1 MAKHYLEFEKPIQE
15 FEDKII
21 KLQSLE
27 NDNGDSLELNRL
39 IERRDKKI
47 DEIYGSL
54 NRWQRVQLARHPE
67 RPFSL
72 DYINGIT
79 EEFIELHG
87 DRAYA
92 DDKAIIAGIGKI
104 NERSVLFIGQQKG
117 RNTKDNLYRNFGMMR
132 PEGYR
137 KALRLMH
144 LADKFNLPVISLIDT
159 PGAYPG
165 LGAEERGQGE
175 AIARNLME
183 MAKLNVPILA
193 IVIGEGASGGAL
205 GIGLCDRL
213 IMLEN
218 TWYSVISPEGCASIL
233 WHDARKASDAADA
246 MKVAPKDLKDI
257 GICDRI
263 INEPTGGAHREPE
276 KMYEILKKIIIEE
289 LDLIEEK
296 NNKKNYL
303 QSRIQ
308 RYEKM
313 GFFQEGK

>member
-1 MAKHYLEFEKPIQE
+1 MSGIVDEF
-15 FEDKII
+15 
-21 KLQSLE
+21 
-27 NDNGDSLELNRL
+27 
-39 IERRDKKI
+39 
-47 DEIYGSL
+47 
-54 NRWQRVQLARHPE
+54 V
-67 RPFSL
+67 
-72 DYINGIT
+72 
-79 EEFIELHG
+79 ELHG

-92 DDKAIIAGIGKI
+92 DDKAIIGGIGKI

-144 LADKFNLPVISLIDT
+144 LADKFSLPIISLIDT

-175 AIARNLME
+175 AIAKNLIE

-233 WHDARKASDAADA
+233 WHDAMKASDAADA
-246 MKVAPKDLKDI
+246 MKVTPEDLKDI

-263 INEPTGGAHREPE
+263 IEEPTGGAHREPE
-276 KMYEILKKIIIEE
+276 KMYEILKTVIQEEIE
-289 LDLIEEK
+289 LIEKE
-296 NNKKNYL
+296 NSSNNYL
-303 QSRIQ
+303 QSRID
-308 RYEKM
+308 RYDKM
-313 GFFQEGK
+313 GFFQEQE

>member
-233 WHDARKASDAADA
+233 WHDAMKASDAADA
-246 MKVAPKDLKDI
+246 MKVTPKDLKDI

-303 QSRIQ
+303 QSRIK

>member
-1 MAKHYLEFEKPIQE
+1 MAKHYLDFEKPIQE
-15 FEDKII
+15 FEEKII
-21 KLQSLE
+21 KLQSLD
-27 NDNGDSLELNRL
+27 NDSANVLELERL
-39 IERRDKKI
+39 INRRDKKI
-47 DEIYGSL
+47 DEIYGNL

-67 RPFSL
+67 RPYSL
-72 DYINGIT
+72 DYVGGVAD
-79 EEFIELHG
+79 EFIELHG

-92 DDKAIIAGIGKI
+92 DDKAIIGGIGKI

-144 LADKFNLPVISLIDT
+144 LADKFSLPIISLIDT

-175 AIARNLME
+175 AIAKNLIE

-233 WHDARKASDAADA
+233 WHDAMKASDAADA
-246 MKVAPKDLKDI
+246 MKVTPEDLKDI

-263 INEPTGGAHREPE
+263 IEEPTGGAHREPE
-276 KMYEILKKIIIEE
+276 KMYEILKTVIQEEIE
-289 LDLIEEK
+289 LIEKE
-296 NNKKNYL
+296 NSSNNYL
-303 QSRIQ
+303 QSRID
-308 RYEKM
+308 RYDKM
-313 GFFQEGK
+313 GFFQEKE

>member
-72 DYINGIT
+72 DYINRIT

-137 KALRLMH
+137 KALRLMR

-233 WHDARKASDAADA
+233 WHDAMKAADAADA
-246 MKVAPKDLKDI
+246 MKVTPKDLKDI